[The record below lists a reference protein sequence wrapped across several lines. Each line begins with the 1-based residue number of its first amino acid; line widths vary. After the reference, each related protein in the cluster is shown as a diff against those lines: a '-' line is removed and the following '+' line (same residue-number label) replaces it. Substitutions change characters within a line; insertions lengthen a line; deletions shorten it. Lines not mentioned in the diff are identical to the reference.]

1 MVQCK
6 HAEWSGG
13 DAWNPINHM
22 RVGVL
27 LGSLPVGQQDP
38 VSAEGGNEQPCDR
51 TAPGGA
57 EKVRFVQLSFRMQ
70 SPFLPDA
77 LERALPS

>member
-6 HAEWSGG
+6 HAEWSGR

-27 LGSLPVGQQDP
+27 LGSFPVGQQDP

-57 EKVRFVQLSFRMQ
+57 EKVRFAQLSFRMQ

-77 LERALPS
+77 VERALPS